1 MKLID
6 AIVNVDRSPKTEK
19 TVNLE
24 SLCHELGIFN
34 SIDHEFDFAQRVKM
48 YPIAEWAGDW
58 DWMAGIYAVFFD
70 DAPVGMCK
78 FLFEDEDDFS
88 FISVEI
94 AQKLRNYILDNL
106 TIKFNIIRDENIGAY
121 YRVTD
126 SVELTS
132 FHVTGLYCNLEVTYV
147 KTIDSSSIVVR
158 DRFNTE
164 HNISILDFHIPY
176 SVKAQ

>member
-34 SIDHEFDFAQRVKM
+34 SIDHEFDFDQRVKM

-58 DWMAGIYAVFFD
+58 DWLAGIYGVFFD
-70 DAPVGMCK
+70 DAPVGMYK
-78 FLFEDEDDFS
+78 ILFEDEDDFS

-106 TIKFNIIRDENIGAY
+106 TIKFNIIRDENIGVLFQNPLVDKNKTLKNRGDFKEIVGDY
-121 YRVTD
+121 IVLEIDENRD
-126 SVELTS
+126 KSSTS
-132 FHVTGLYCNLEVTYV
+132 TVFE
-147 KTIDSSSIVVR
+147 R
-158 DRFNTE
+158 
-164 HNISILDFHIPY
+164 
-176 SVKAQ
+176 